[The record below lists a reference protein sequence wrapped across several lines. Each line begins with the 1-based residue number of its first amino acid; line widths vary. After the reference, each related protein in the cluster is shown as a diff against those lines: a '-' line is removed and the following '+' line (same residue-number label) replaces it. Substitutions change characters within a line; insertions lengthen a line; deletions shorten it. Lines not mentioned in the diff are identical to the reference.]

1 MRELNHEL
9 GAAVLLFAGKETESN
24 WTSRLSFLRK
34 IRAVLV
40 SENSIT
46 WRDNLLKGL
55 HDCIPVVI
63 NSVHSNRTT
72 VASETL
78 SFVEDIGN
86 SVGDSL
92 VSYTLEI
99 ILSNLLKISSVTKKV
114 MADKAFK
121 VTNSLLSKIP
131 FQHKLLSM
139 LCKTAKE
146 KNPQLREFASTYIQ
160 TVLKTHGSNEYV
172 KSKVESTDLNQLI
185 AIFIKEGL
193 VNAAPSVRDGS
204 KKTYLV
210 YRRYWPILAEKL
222 FQTLDSTI
230 QRRLGVTSPSSSI
243 KTATPTAN
251 KITKANSNTRINK
264 TLRSSVENELKPG
277 TLMSP
282 RSSFSTTKST
292 ATMTPMPALTPR
304 PALISRHS
312 ASTTRSSIPD
322 KPKLNVTTKAVR
334 PMIEKSIQKS
344 APMSPQPSLKPVS
357 KLDVQVTSKPG
368 IEATSKPGIEA
379 TPKSNIETTSQPKTK
394 ASSQINIKATPKSNF
409 KLPLKPGNSASKY
422 SHVSSVYSNIKVKSS
437 SERRAELA
445 AAKLLRNDTEK
456 ATQSTND
463 SNLKTSHI
471 PIRSTVIKKNTHAI
485 KSRTSQFSSVSAPS
499 ISIKHHL
506 RSKDNMVSTARRTQ
520 SEAHQQ
526 SKAASASLLHKLESK
541 DHHMKCNGLRLLS
554 DRLSKTKYDSNVQSI
569 NLPPDVPSK
578 FDILPILMETL
589 ASQDSEL
596 ELYEALMS
604 WDILAGVFMYI
615 MAFNYYNPTLIIAD
629 QQCRSKNLSIKRRE
643 IMSIYSKGLKRVKM
657 FLKRND
663 PDLAQRLLT
672 LMQSLS
678 NNSAKDNDTLDIS
691 VKVDIQSFPSFE
703 NSLKCGTLEWMD
715 EVVCDYIGLAQDE
728 DQDIVMQGSRWLNV
742 TLQESPAGTWFE
754 TSSNI
759 KSYVSFVI
767 NELKQEKLDDDIY
780 AALCRLLGHLKIANE
795 RVFENE
801 IKQLNSQEAHII
813 DTAIHRMVDTDLC
826 DLNSLSTLSSE
837 ESLPISEEE
846 RSISTNDQIIS
857 MNIPTKLSPTTTSP
871 LSLHSS
877 PHASPSRPNKRKSFV
892 DDDDQ
897 ENIPEDITSTSNNQ
911 DDTNIFKKRKQFVS
925 F

>member
-1 MRELNHEL
+1 
-9 GAAVLLFAGKETESN
+9 
-24 WTSRLSFLRK
+24 
-34 IRAVLV
+34 
-40 SENSIT
+40 
-46 WRDNLLKGL
+46 
-55 HDCIPVVI
+55 
-63 NSVHSNRTT
+63 
-72 VASETL
+72 
-78 SFVEDIGN
+78 
-86 SVGDSL
+86 
-92 VSYTLEI
+92 
-99 ILSNLLKISSVTKKV
+99 
-114 MADKAFK
+114 MADKVFK

-185 AIFIKEGL
+185 AVFIKEGL

-204 KKTYLV
+204 KKTYMV
-210 YRRYWPILAEKL
+210 YRRYWPTSAEKL

-230 QRRLGVTSPSSSI
+230 QRRLGVISPSSSI
-243 KTATPTAN
+243 KAATSTIN
-251 KITKANSNTRINK
+251 KITKASSSTRINK
-264 TLRSSVENELKPG
+264 ALKPSVESELKSG
-277 TLMSP
+277 TSMSP
-282 RSSFSTTKST
+282 RSSTSMSPRSSISTTKST
-292 ATMTPMPALTPR
+292 TAMTPMPALTPR
-304 PALISRHS
+304 PALKSRHS
-312 ASTTRSSIPD
+312 TSTAKSSIAD
-322 KPKLNVTTKAVR
+322 KSKINIATKAVR
-334 PMIEKSIQKS
+334 PMIEKSVQKS
-344 APMSPQPSLKPVS
+344 APMSPQPSLKP
-357 KLDVQVTSKPG
+357 TSKPD
-368 IEATSKPGIEA
+368 IQATSQPGIEA
-379 TPKSNIETTSQPKTK
+379 TPKSSIESTSQPKIK
-394 ASSQINIKATPKSNF
+394 ASSQTSIKATPKSSF

-422 SHVSSVYSNIKVKSS
+422 SHVSSVYSNIKAKSS
-437 SERRAELA
+437 SERRAELE
-445 AAKLLRNDTEK
+445 AAKLSKNIIEK
-456 ATQSTND
+456 ATKSTND
-463 SNLKTSHI
+463 INSKTSHI
-471 PIRSTVIKKNTHAI
+471 PTRSAGIKKDTHAI

-499 ISIKHHL
+499 TSIKQHL
-506 RSKDNMVSTARRTQ
+506 RSKDNMVLTARRTQ

-541 DHHMKCNGLRLLS
+541 DHHMKCNGLYLLS

-578 FDILPILMETL
+578 FDILPILMEALT
-589 ASQDSEL
+589 SQDSEL

-615 MAFNYYNPTLIIAD
+615 MAFNYYNPTLIVAD
-629 QQCRSKNLSIKRRE
+629 QQCRSKNLSTKRRE

-663 PDLAQRLLT
+663 PDLAQRLLS

-678 NNSAKDNDTLDIS
+678 NNSAKDNDALDIS

-728 DQDIVMQGSRWLNV
+728 DQDMVMQGSRWLNV
-742 TLQESPAGTWFE
+742 TSQESPAGTWFE

-767 NELKQEKLDDDIY
+767 NELKQEKADDDIY

-801 IKQLNSQEAHII
+801 IKQLNSQEVHII
-813 DTAIHRMVDTDLC
+813 DTAIHRMVDTDSY
-826 DLNSLSTLSSE
+826 DLSSLSTLSSE

-846 RSISTNDQIIS
+846 GSTSTNDQIIS
-857 MNIPTKLSPTTTSP
+857 MNIPTKLSPTTTPP

-892 DDDDQ
+892 DDDDDQ
-897 ENIPEDITSTSNNQ
+897 ENIPEDITSTSKNQ
-911 DDTNIFKKRKQFVS
+911 GETNIFKKRKQFMS